1 MENKYKRITRWFTPM
16 IFFVAVSLS
25 AFGQNGVKIAATS
38 GTADPSAMLDIS
50 STTQGVLIPRMI
62 ASQRTAITSP
72 ASGLLVFQTDGTPG
86 FYYNAGT
93 PASPNWIVLSA
104 GALSGAGTT
113 NYISKWTSG
122 AILGNS
128 MVFDNGTNIGVGT
141 SATYQTLTI
150 LNSTGLYTNNEAS
163 STGIGVLT
171 GTNNSGTQGTQDY
184 VLYMGADKTNDL
196 SYLQSVKWGIAT
208 AALVLNAR
216 GGNVG
221 IGSATA
227 AYPLDVA
234 GNIRSTTLGGTG
246 YRQVIASPAGVLT
259 TTPGNVSVF
268 NYTGSVQSY
277 VVPAGVTSI
286 MIKLWGAGGGG
297 GYYGGWI
304 AGFSGGAGGF
314 TQGTLTV
321 TPGQTIYLVVG
332 GGGVGGNAQLRLP
345 AMEAVELVVREILI
359 AGMVHKVVEDLRC
372 RLPAVLMF

>member
-1 MENKYKRITRWFTPM
+1 MLRELQLLLLNNNLKNEGMKNNYKRITRWFTPM

-314 TQGTLTV
+314 T
-321 TPGQTIYLVVG
+321 
-332 GGGVGGNAQLRLP
+332 
-345 AMEAVELVVREILI
+345 
-359 AGMVHKVVEDLRC
+359 
-372 RLPAVLMF
+372 

>member
-1 MENKYKRITRWFTPM
+1 MTNAQR
-16 IFFVAVSLS
+16 
-25 AFGQNGVKIAATS
+25 AA
-38 GTADPSAMLDIS
+38 IS
-50 STTQGVLIPRMI
+50 SP
-62 ASQRTAITSP
+62 ATA
-72 ASGLLVFQTDGTPG
+72 LLVFCTDAPSGY
-86 FYYNAGT
+86 YYNSGT
-93 PASPNWIVLSA
+93 SSAPVWVILSA
-104 GALSGAGTT
+104 GALTGTGT
-113 NYISKWTSG
+113 ANYHAKWTASG
-122 AILGNS
+122 VLGNS
-128 MVFDNGTNIGVGT
+128 IAYDNGTNMGIGT
-141 SATYQTLTI
+141 STMYQTLTI
-150 LNSTGLYTNNEAS
+150 LNSTGLYSNNEAS

-314 TQGTLTV
+314 T
-321 TPGQTIYLVVG
+321 
-332 GGGVGGNAQLRLP
+332 
-345 AMEAVELVVREILI
+345 
-359 AGMVHKVVEDLRC
+359 
-372 RLPAVLMF
+372 